1 MLTEKKPAP
10 EKAKRLH
17 QLAQEM
23 VVRQNVI
30 LKSARIYEAN
40 NLIFSRQIGLLHSLI
55 VTALAE
61 FGEAAFTVRT
71 STLFF
76 NSLRLKFGFANY
88 HFFKFVSEQYR
99 KREIGVL
106 RFEPGVTEDEIKQL
120 ALAMVKG
127 SDGRPTDSYE
137 SLAAAL
143 EKHGIAGIIVEKTL
157 EADFGPSPERSAAK
171 VYFLGLTHLEDAFRA
186 EQEGEEKIKL
196 GTTRRLM
203 QSVFNN
209 IVENESFIQGLTNI
223 KNFHEYTLNHSM
235 NVCILSIALGRRLG
249 LDRNELID
257 LGISAFFHDLGK
269 LDTPRDILEKPA
281 KLDDREREI
290 IEKHPYH
297 GAEKLLQSRDFRGLP
312 LRAIHVALEH
322 HVKEDNTGYPR
333 PYRKHSVNLFSRI
346 VKITDFF
353 DAITT
358 KRVYRTSHFTRDDAL
373 TLMLAQSGREFQPA
387 LLREFVKMM
396 GVYPVGSLVALST
409 GELALVVEN
418 SPETSLL
425 LRPRVKVVALPDGG
439 RVDGEILDLADV
451 NPGTKTF
458 VRTIVKTLDPEKYN
472 VRAADYFLAR
482 AEA

>member
-1 MLTEKKPAP
+1 MLAEKKPPP
-10 EKAKRLH
+10 EKAKRVH
-17 QLAQEM
+17 QLALEM
-23 VVRQNVI
+23 IVRQNVI

-40 NLIFSRQIGLLHSLI
+40 NLIFSRQVGLLHGLI

-61 FGEAAFTVRT
+61 FGEAVFTVRT

-88 HFFKFVSEQYR
+88 HFFKFVSEEYR

-106 RFEPGVTEDEIKQL
+106 RFEPEVTEDGIKQL

-127 SDGRPTDSYE
+127 SDGRPTGSYE
-137 SLAAAL
+137 ALAAAL
-143 EKHGIAGIIVEKTL
+143 GKHGIAGIVVEKTL
-157 EADFGPSPERSAAK
+157 ETDLGPSRERSAAK

-186 EQEGEEKIKL
+186 ERAGEEKIKL

-209 IVENESFIQGLTNI
+209 IVENESFIQGMTNI

-257 LGISAFFHDLGK
+257 LGISALFHDLGK

-290 IEKHPYH
+290 IEKHPHH
-297 GAEKLLQSRDFRGLP
+297 GAEKLIQSPDFRGLP

-418 SPETSLL
+418 SSETSLL

-439 RVDGEILDLADV
+439 RVDGETLDLADV
-451 NPGTKTF
+451 SPGTKTF

-472 VRAADYFLAR
+472 VRVADYFIAR